1 MAGIKKV
8 LNWFVTIETDET
20 QPAPPAAA
28 SANPDEAAQA
38 AKQQAARG
46 PVGKP
51 PEQPRRVGQVQ
62 AGGGKTLEEEMAE
75 LDAQIARERGEAPQA
90 SAPSSTRPM
99 QAAPPVRPSARPTF
113 DDLDLSEDAE
123 LDADAEEGAGE
134 PRQHSFDALYKAAQ
148 LPGPEAPDFSVYKI
162 ERLLESE
169 HLQGLRNDMKRAS
182 LLVAMQASNVKV
194 DSVIADASKRDQI
207 LDSYD
212 NNLALEL
219 DELEQQVTLQNEELE
234 AEAKAVLERLQEQI
248 AANNKQLADARSSY
262 KSWKRAKKTE
272 EQRLYNA
279 IALFIAPGADNPV
292 TLDD

>member
-62 AGGGKTLEEEMAE
+62 GGGGKTLEEEMAE

-99 QAAPPVRPSARPTF
+99 QAAPPARPSARPTF
-113 DDLDLSEDAE
+113 DELDLSEE
-123 LDADAEEGAGE
+123 AEEGAGE
-134 PRQHSFDALYKAAQ
+134 PRQHSFDALYQEAQ
-148 LPGPEAPDFSVYKI
+148 LPGPDAPDFSVYKI
-162 ERLLESE
+162 ERLLASE

-194 DSVIADASKRDQI
+194 DSVIADASKRDQL

-212 NNLALEL
+212 NNLAMEL
-219 DELEQQVTLQNEELE
+219 DELAEQVKLQNEELE
-234 AEAKAVLERLQEQI
+234 AEAQAVLQRLQEQI

-272 EQRLYNA
+272 EQRLYDA
-279 IALFIAPGADNPV
+279 IALFIAPGEDNPV